1 MKKSFITLAIA
12 SLAVASANA
21 APKANSVYVGAKVGY
36 ASFHDGLRQIDAKNG
51 GTYGLNR
58 HSPTF
63 GGFVGY
69 QIVDNLA
76 AEVGY
81 DFYGRDRGS
90 QKRARGKK
98 DKETFKHTVHG
109 ANLALKGHYEVIRG
123 LDTYAKVGVA
133 LANNRYKTVNVANY
147 ARLETQ
153 NRFQSSL
160 LLGAGLE
167 YALTPSLGARI
178 EYQWLNN
185 AGKGLEPVLA
195 HMKAGDYRPDVSSV
209 SAGLT
214 YRFGQHT
221 ARPVAPA
228 SKTIT
233 KNFAFSSDV
242 LFDFGQADLK
252 PAAAVALDSAHAEIQ
267 SLGLD
272 NFAIEVKGYTDR
284 IGKDEPN
291 LALSQ
296 RRAESVASYMT
307 SKGVAPETI
316 TAVGYGKANP
326 VTGSTC
332 DEVKGRQA
340 LIACLAPD
348 RRVELQVQG
357 TSTETVSM

>member
-1 MKKSFITLAIA
+1 MKKSLITLAIA

-21 APKANSVYVGAKVGY
+21 APKANSVYVGAKAGY
-36 ASFHDGLRQIDAKNG
+36 ASFHDGLSQIDAKNG

-58 HSPTF
+58 HAPTF

-81 DFYGRDRGS
+81 DFYGRVRGS
-90 QKRARGKK
+90 QQRASGK

-109 ANLALKGHYEVIRG
+109 ANLALKGNYEVIRG

-133 LANNRYKTVNVANY
+133 FANNRYKTVSLANN

-160 LLGAGLE
+160 LLGAGVE

-185 AGKGLEPVLA
+185 AGKGLEPVLD

-221 ARPVAPA
+221 ARRAAPA

-242 LFDFGQADLK
+242 LFDFGKANLK

-267 SLGLD
+267 SLGLA
-272 NFAIEVKGYTDR
+272 NSAIEVKGYTDR

-296 RRAESVASYMT
+296 RRAESVASYMI

-332 DEVKGRQA
+332 DAVKGRKA

-357 TSTETVSM
+357 TSTKTISM